1 MADWGKSE
9 VARCGIERK
18 LHQSGSTE
26 WFRGLAGLLL
36 GGQVSKSLNFQER
49 NAGTR
54 TIEVEGVESVENV
67 EATRRA
73 GDQAYC
79 FA

>member
-1 MADWGKSE
+1 MPELEISE
-9 VARCGIERK
+9 VE
-18 LHQSGSTE
+18 
-26 WFRGLAGLLL
+26 
-36 GGQVSKSLNFQER
+36 
-49 NAGTR
+49 
-54 TIEVEGVESVENV
+54 EVETVENV

>member
-1 MADWGKSE
+1 MPE
-9 VARCGIERK
+9 LE
-18 LHQSGSTE
+18 
-26 WFRGLAGLLL
+26 
-36 GGQVSKSLNFQER
+36 N
-49 NAGTR
+49 
-54 TIEVEGVESVENV
+54 IEVEEVEIVKND

>member
-1 MADWGKSE
+1 MSE
-9 VARCGIERK
+9 IFSIAFPTRDKARRTPN
-18 LHQSGSTE
+18 L
-26 WFRGLAGLLL
+26 RDR
-36 GGQVSKSLNFQER
+36 KSLNFQES

-54 TIEVEGVESVENV
+54 NMEVEGVESVENV

>member
-1 MADWGKSE
+1 MPE
-9 VARCGIERK
+9 LE
-18 LHQSGSTE
+18 
-26 WFRGLAGLLL
+26 
-36 GGQVSKSLNFQER
+36 N
-49 NAGTR
+49 
-54 TIEVEGVESVENV
+54 IEVEEVETVENV